1 MTTMDVEDAMFH
13 YTSAPHRSM
22 DEYTAFVFDSFR
34 DCRFASTMRW
44 VCWST
49 RVGSGTR
56 RRARLDAPRTGT
68 TERVTGH
75 TVVTTVD
82 RPGLDLELGSS
93 RAALCAGVASLS
105 PGCVNGDVVT
115 VCTTACPTTIPDHA
129 ANADLL
135 RSAIDETCSAF
146 HGTSTTAVRR

>member
-1 MTTMDVEDAMFH
+1 MDVKDAMFH

-34 DCRFASTMRW
+34 DCTFASAMRW

-56 RRARLDAPRTGT
+56 RRARLDAPWAGT
-68 TERVTGH
+68 PERVTGH

-82 RPGLDLELGSS
+82 RSVLRAVQTPQGFRREVLERAHGWTGGPLTDDAGLVEAAGVTVTTVAGDDEAFKVTRPLDLVLAE
-93 RAALCAGVASLS
+93 A
-105 PGCVNGDVVT
+105 
-115 VCTTACPTTIPDHA
+115 
-129 ANADLL
+129 LL
-135 RSAIDETCSAF
+135 RREP
-146 HGTSTTAVRR
+146 G